1 MTMQNQRKN
10 ISKQWFGRL
19 AVFSF
24 IVFNSIVLP
33 RLIANFLDVIGLKS
47 SSGII
52 KALMFLDQ
60 PFEIISLNFQRHFG
74 LLFYAAF
81 VAIMYSIDLFFAVRI
96 LRRMTV
102 VSYRKAI
109 RSILIILCLLLAF
122 NIIINLLS
130 AIFLIGGPIKF
141 ELNT

>member
-1 MTMQNQRKN
+1 MQNQRKN
-10 ISKQWFGRL
+10 ISKQWIEKL
-19 AVFSF
+19 AVLCF

-74 LLFYAAF
+74 LSFCF
-81 VAIMYSIDLFFAVRI
+81 TIVAIMYSIDLFFAVRI

-102 VSYRKAI
+102 ASYRKVI
-109 RSILIILCLLLAF
+109 QSILIILCLLLAF
-122 NIIINLLS
+122 NIIIYFLAAILS
-130 AIFLIGGPIKF
+130 IGGPPNFNF